1 MEVKDLIVYETDILK
16 KGLEVLNHNGL
27 GTVFVIDKENVIKG
41 IATDGD
47 IRRALLKDISLN
59 EPISSVMNKNFV
71 SLSYK
76 TDNVQILQTLNTK
89 IKIIPLVNDDMV
101 LVDYASTQRVRRIM
115 VASPL
120 LTGNELA
127 YVTECIKT
135 NWISSQ
141 GKFVRQFEDFF
152 CNSHSNMS
160 ALAVS
165 NGTVALHLALEA
177 LGIGKGDEVL
187 VPDLTFAA
195 SVNAILYTGATPVL
209 VDVDPD
215 TWTIDV
221 TEAEKKITSKS
232 KAIMPVHLYGHP
244 CKMDEIE
251 KLAVR
256 FDLRVIE
263 DCAEALGS
271 YYNNKRVGVFGDAS
285 TFSFFGN
292 KTITTGEGGMVL
304 FKDERIA
311 QRAAILRDHGMQK
324 DRRYWHQEIG
334 YNYRMTNL
342 QAAVGVAQFERL
354 NEFVD
359 AKKRIADSYNQ
370 ILGKF
375 PFYVL
380 PAEKSWAVNSYWL
393 YTFLV
398 KKNAP
403 FRRSDVMTF
412 LAGRGVETRPT
423 FYCMHAMPPYQKFG
437 KPESLKV
444 SNEISEQG
452 MSLPSSVN
460 LSDVEL
466 TYINTCLEEFSEK
479 YL

>member
-1 MEVKDLIVYETDILK
+1 MEVKDLIVFESDILK
-16 KGLEVLNHNGL
+16 TGLEVLNHNGL
-27 GTVFVIDKENVIKG
+27 GTVFVIDNKNVIKG
-41 IATDGD
+41 IVTDGD

-59 EPISSVMNKNFV
+59 EPIRSVMNKSFV

-89 IKIIPLVNDDMV
+89 IKIIPLVDDNGV
-101 LVDYASTQRVRRIM
+101 LVDYASTQRIRRIM

-141 GKFVRQFEDFF
+141 GKFVKQFEDFF
-152 CNSHSNMS
+152 CKSHANMS

-177 LGIGKGDEVL
+177 LGVGKGDEVL

-195 SVNAILYTGATPVL
+195 SVNAILYTGAIPVL
-209 VDVDPD
+209 VDIEQD

-221 TEAEKKITSKS
+221 KDAEKKITPKS

-244 CKMDEIE
+244 CNMEAIE
-251 KLAVR
+251 KLANR
-256 FDLRVIE
+256 FGLKIIE

-271 YYNNKRVGVFGDAS
+271 YCNNKRVGVFGDAS

-304 FKDERIA
+304 FKDETVA
-311 QRAAILRDHGMQK
+311 QRAAMLRDHGMQK

-354 NEFVD
+354 NEFVE
-359 AKKRIADSYNQ
+359 AKKRIALTYNRG
-370 ILGKF
+370 LDKF

-380 PAEKSWAVNSYWL
+380 PAEKPWAVNSYWL

-398 KKNAP
+398 KKDAP
-403 FRRSDVMTF
+403 FKREDVMTF
-412 LAGRGVETRPT
+412 LGERGIETRPT

-437 KPESLKV
+437 KSETLTV
-444 SNEISEQG
+444 SKEISAQG

-460 LSDVEL
+460 LSEAEL
-466 TYINTCLEEFSEK
+466 MYINASIEEFSRK